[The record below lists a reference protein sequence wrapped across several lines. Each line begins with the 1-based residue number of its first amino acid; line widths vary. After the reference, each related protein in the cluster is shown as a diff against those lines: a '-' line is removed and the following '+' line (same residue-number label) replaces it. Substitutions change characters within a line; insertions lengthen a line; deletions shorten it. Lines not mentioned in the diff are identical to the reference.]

1 MERAANTKDKL
12 SRRLSSLKVVIDL
25 LNHELDLAKAEKGVT
40 LERPRIEAMITS
52 LEVFVEDVE
61 DTLKGGR
68 RGEDKMERATA
79 RANG

>member
-1 MERAANTKDKL
+1 
-12 SRRLSSLKVVIDL
+12 
-25 LNHELDLAKAEKGVT
+25 
-40 LERPRIEAMITS
+40 MITS